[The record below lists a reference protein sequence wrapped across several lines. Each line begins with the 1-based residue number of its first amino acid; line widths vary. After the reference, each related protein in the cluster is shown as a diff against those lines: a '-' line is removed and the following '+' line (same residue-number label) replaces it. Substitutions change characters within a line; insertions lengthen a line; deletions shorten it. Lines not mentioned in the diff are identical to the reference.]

1 MENKTYIFEGKTVE
15 DATEKGLQ
23 ELGLSASDVAVEVKS
38 KGGLFTKAQV
48 IITILEK
55 EEIVQEAEETT
66 AIVEETVEEESIV
79 ENTVE
84 SSEKP
89 VIDAVQEELL
99 ARAEERARTFINEL
113 VLQMGLDCE
122 VEVTRD
128 GTDINVKATGKGA
141 SSFIGYRGEVLDAIQ
156 YMTLWIAN
164 KEGVDFVRVT
174 IDAEDYRQR
183 RKETLT
189 RLAERLAHK
198 CHKTG
203 KKVELEPMNPFERR
217 VIHTALQNDKFV
229 RTESEGEGRFRH
241 VVIIPKENVKKDR
254 APKANQSG
262 ITTPQIS
269 YGTSASFRKKGIT
282 KTKSYGAP
290 SKKPF

>member
-1 MENKTYIFEGKTVE
+1 MENKTYIYEGKTVE

-23 ELGLSASDVAVEVKS
+23 ELGLTASEVSVEIKS

-48 IITILEK
+48 EITVLEK
-55 EEIVQEAEETT
+55 EESQEEIACEEVVSEENN
-66 AIVEETVEEESIV
+66 AIEENEIALD
-79 ENTVE
+79 
-84 SSEKP
+84 P
-89 VIDAVQEELL
+89 HQEELL

-122 VEVTRD
+122 VEVTRK
-128 GTDINVKATGKGA
+128 GTNINVKVSGKGA

-203 KKVELEPMNPFERR
+203 RKVELEPMNPFERR

-229 RTESEGEGRFRH
+229 RTESEGEGRYRH
-241 VVIIPKENVKKDR
+241 VVIIPKEDVRRER
-254 APKANQSG
+254 APKNNTNSG
-262 ITTPQIS
+262 VYTPQIS
-269 YGTSASFRKKGIT
+269 YGTSASFRKKGIA